1 MSEMVKHGIEK
12 ANKEL
17 IKENEEKLM
26 QEVIFHFFTIFW
38 VYFNS
43 FRQVIKKEKTT
54 ILNILN

>member
-26 QEVIFHFFTIFW
+26 QEVVFHLFCNTLS
-38 VYFNS
+38 V
-43 FRQVIKKEKTT
+43 
-54 ILNILN
+54 L